1 MQPKR
6 KLIAT
11 WRGVRMRR
19 VLAAADPDAPL
30 RQVTLPASWDDVAAS
45 GLAELAPGSG
55 PVALTEAAE
64 RWIAPLATAASLAGL
79 EAGLNPGL
87 AAGLAPG
94 LAERLHRML
103 LLRRGAPGVA
113 VWRGRAAEA
122 PAFSLNLVGF
132 LDDGLGSTPPNSPPR
147 WRPPPSR

>member
-1 MQPKR
+1 MKPKR
-6 KLIAT
+6 KLIAS

-19 VLAAADPDAPL
+19 ELASADPDAPP
-30 RQVTLPASWDDVAAS
+30 REVTLPASWDDVAAS

-79 EAGLNPGL
+79 DAGSTPGL
-87 AAGLAPG
+87 ALGPTLR

-113 VWRGRAAEA
+113 VWRGSAAAA
-122 PAFSLNLVGF
+122 PGFTLNLVGF
-132 LDDGLGSTPPNSPPR
+132 LDDGLGFDAAEFAA
-147 WRPPPSR
+147 

>member
-19 VLAAADPDAPL
+19 VLASADPDAPL

-45 GLAELAPGSG
+45 GLAELAPGSS

-64 RWIAPLATAASLAGL
+64 RWIAPLETAASLAGL
-79 EAGLNPGL
+79 DAGSTPEAT
-87 AAGLAPG
+87 AG

-103 LLRRGAPGVA
+103 LLRLGSPGVA
-113 VWRGRAAEA
+113 VWRG
-122 PAFSLNLVGF
+122 S
-132 LDDGLGSTPPNSPPR
+132 
-147 WRPPPSR
+147 